1 MMTEPILDVK
11 NLNVRFIR
19 KDGSFFSAVYN
30 SSFYVNEGE
39 VLAIVGESGSGKSVT
54 ALSLMGL
61 LDAKK
66 VLYKRNSMNYSFKS
80 KVKLHVN
87 SSVLLLLFTVAALIC
102 ANLDMFGCENL
113 NAIKDLYLS
122 LWELPVSLS
131 LGEFNLFSHGGHPL
145 TLGQVVN
152 DFLMAIFFLSVGLEI
167 KREIKV
173 GELSSR
179 DKALLPIIGACGGM
193 IVPVL
198 VFYLFCPADAAMQR
212 GLAIPM
218 ATDIA
223 FSLGVLASFKTRVPL
238 GLKIFLAALA
248 VADDLGGIIVI
259 ALFYT
264 SHIDMMFIALSAVC
278 IAVMVLGNILKCRSK
293 AFYVTIGLVLW
304 YTMLNSGIHAT
315 IAGVVTAF
323 CIPATLRKGTG
334 HYLERIRENVNKFP
348 VIDVDSQHNTIVLTH
363 EDIHTLKSIESAA
376 DKMISPL
383 QDLEDNL
390 HFLINFIVIP
400 LFAFANAGIDL
411 SQMDLGGIFSGV
423 GLAVMVG
430 LVLGKFLGVFSF
442 SWLAVRMKFVSL
454 PAGTDWKSFA
464 SVCVVCGIG
473 FTVSM
478 FIADLSYAGLGDA
491 GTALLGQAK
500 LGVLIGSAL
509 SALLGCLLLHRT
521 LPKGEVE

>member
-1 MMTEPILDVK
+1 MPQTQ
-11 NLNVRFIR
+11 
-19 KDGSFFSAVYN
+19 
-30 SSFYVNEGE
+30 
-39 VLAIVGESGSGKSVT
+39 SV
-54 ALSLMGL
+54 
-61 LDAKK
+61 
-66 VLYKRNSMNYSFKS
+66 NYSFLS
-80 KVKLHVN
+80 KLKAHV
-87 SSVLLLLFTVAALIC
+87 SSSAVLIFFTVAALVC
-102 ANLDMFGCENL
+102 ANVP
-113 NAIKDLYLS
+113 AVKDWYFS
-122 LWELPVSLS
+122 LWLNEVSFSVGNFNFFSHNGHAMS
-131 LGEFNLFSHGGHPL
+131 LGA
-145 TLGQVVN
+145 VIN

-198 VFYLFCPADAAMQR
+198 VFSIFCPADAAMQR

-264 SHIDMMFIALSAVC
+264 SHIDMMFIALSALC
-278 IAVMVLGNILKCRSK
+278 IAVMVLGNIFKCRSK

-323 CIPATLRKGTG
+323 CIPATLKNGTG

-348 VIDVDSQHNTIVLTH
+348 VIDVDEQHNTIVLTH
-363 EDIHTLKSIESAA
+363 DDIHTLKSIESAA

-390 HFLINFIVIP
+390 HFLINYIVIP
-400 LFAFANAGIDL
+400 LFAFANAGICL
-411 SQMDLGGIFSGV
+411 AGMSIGGIFSGV
-423 GLAVMVG
+423 GLAVMLG
-430 LVLGKFLGVFSF
+430 LVLGKFVGVFSF
-442 SWLAVRMKFVSL
+442 SWVAVRLGFVKL
-454 PAGTDWKSFA
+454 PANTTWKAFA

-478 FIADLSYAGLGDA
+478 FIADLSYAGLGADGA
-491 GTALLGQAK
+491 MLLDQAK
-500 LGVLIGSAL
+500 LGVLVGSVL
-509 SALLGCLLLHRT
+509 SAILGCVLLNYT
-521 LPKGEVE
+521 LPKSK